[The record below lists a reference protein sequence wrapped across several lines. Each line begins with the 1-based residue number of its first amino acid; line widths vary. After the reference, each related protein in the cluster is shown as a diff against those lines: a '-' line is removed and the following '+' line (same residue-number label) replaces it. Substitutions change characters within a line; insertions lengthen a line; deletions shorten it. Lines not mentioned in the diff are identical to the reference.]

1 MCLQEKLSAMFPP
14 EDIEWRVQQAGISGE
29 NPWVMAVPYI
39 TARAVQQRLDDA
51 VGVFGWEVEYRDIRS
66 GNEIIGVE
74 CGITLYL
81 EGRSFTKWD
90 AAEFGTRRNID
101 AVKTARSTSMKRAA
115 VQWGIGRYLYQM
127 ETTFAESRKANGYK
141 DKRYGNIH
149 VHREKGKP
157 DRYID
162 WREPTLPAWAIPQRD
177 YEEFLSA
184 MLGAN
189 TMDELSRA
197 FSEATKAAKAS
208 GDRELLQKVIKTKD
222 EKKQQLIDYAAE
234 HEQTVLSDI
243 EAKLQESIAVLPEMP
258 SKATLDN
265 AYRLAVDLATEKAE
279 EFGVSPAS
287 LIQHIGDVYRDAKSK
302 LEGTDHETAHH
313 T

>member
-1 MCLQEKLSAMFPP
+1 
-14 EDIEWRVQQAGISGE
+14 
-29 NPWVMAVPYI
+29 
-39 TARAVQQRLDDA
+39 
-51 VGVFGWEVEYRDIRS
+51 
-66 GNEIIGVE
+66 
-74 CGITLYL
+74 
-81 EGRSFTKWD
+81 
-90 AAEFGTRRNID
+90 
-101 AVKTARSTSMKRAA
+101 
-115 VQWGIGRYLYQM
+115 
-127 ETTFAESRKANGYK
+127 
-141 DKRYGNIH
+141 
-149 VHREKGKP
+149 
-157 DRYID
+157 
-162 WREPTLPAWAIPQRD
+162 
-177 YEEFLSA
+177 

-243 EAKLQESIAVLPEMP
+243 EAQLQDTINVLPKMP
-258 SKATLDN
+258 SLETLNNAYQKAVDKATKQAD
-265 AYRLAVDLATEKAE
+265 T
-279 EFGVSPAS
+279 FGVSPAS